1 VPYERN
7 SPKVSYDDIADGFFE
22 EERKKLSSGARND
35 LPDSSFAYIESG
47 GTKDASGR
55 TTPRSLRHYPIHDAA
70 HVRNA
75 LARIAQ
81 GKRFAPEAAPKV
93 HAAASKFGITMH
105 APGKASKRGYDDFE
119 PAIAERRYYKTLLE
133 ARAVGEDADGKPS
146 HIIGYASSF
155 GNLSR
160 KLGGDFVERVMPTA
174 FEAAQSEGWPD
185 VVCRYNHKDDYLL
198 GTTLGG
204 TLQLMT
210 DAIGLKYDVLVPEH
224 RSDIME
230 LVARGD
236 VQYSSFAFRCIE
248 DDWQE
253 SSFGY
258 PMRSLHSLELVDVA
272 PVQNP
277 AYFDTTAK
285 VGRSMDELE
294 GAVRSLARFKD
305 ADPDEIRSMM
315 EDGNLKK
322 LFKKSKKNK
331 KAADPVETEETRTD
345 ETVAETEE
353 IRETEAQTE
362 TEEVREETAAETEE
376 TRTDETPAET
386 EEAPKIDVAAEMRKL
401 MARRYHEYEI
411 SE

>member
-1 VPYERN
+1 
-7 SPKVSYDDIADGFFE
+7 
-22 EERKKLSSGARND
+22 
-35 LPDSSFAYIESG
+35 
-47 GTKDASGR
+47 
-55 TTPRSLRHYPIHDAA
+55 
-70 HVRNA
+70 
-75 LARIAQ
+75 
-81 GKRFAPEAAPKV
+81 
-93 HAAASKFGITMH
+93 MH
-105 APGKASKRGYDDFE
+105 APGKSSKRGYDDFE
-119 PAIAERRYYKTLLE
+119 PAISERRYYKTLLE
-133 ARAVGEDADGKPS
+133 ARALDADGKPS

-210 DAIGLKYDVLVPEH
+210 DAVGLKYDVLVPEH
-224 RSDIME
+224 RSDVME

-258 PMRSLHSLELVDVA
+258 PMRSLHSLELIDVA

-294 GAVRSLARFKD
+294 GAIRSLARFKS

-331 KAADPVETEETRTD
+331 KVEAEPVETEETRTD
-345 ETVAETEE
+345 EAQTEE
-353 IRETEAQTE
+353 VPETATEAPAEEVRTDEAQT
-362 TEEVREETAAETEE
+362 ETEE
-376 TRTDETPAET
+376 TRTDETQAET
-386 EEAPKIDVAAEMRKL
+386 EETREEVPAIDVSAELRKL
-401 MARRYHEYEI
+401 MSRRYHEYEL
-411 SE
+411 